1 MADPLAILSRHSYFA
16 SLPPRI
22 LAAVRTRVV
31 TRPYD
36 RGTLIYAEG
45 DESEGLYLVASGSVR
60 IFKSSAEGRE
70 QDLHH
75 LTVGES
81 FSDAA
86 AFDGE
91 PTIANAQPM
100 ERSVILLVP
109 REALRELM
117 MQYPEIGLSVTRV
130 LATRVRALSALAGE
144 LSLQHVMSRVS
155 GVITRQPAVDSVV
168 TLPAHHDLAAMV
180 GTPRGRDASAPASAA
195 ARSDSTGASW
205 TCPNS
210 RPAIARPVHKGN
222 PCPTFFDASAPILRM

>member
-1 MADPLAILSRHSYFA
+1 MADPLGVLSRHPYFA

-45 DESEGLYLVASGSVR
+45 DQSQGLYLVASGNVR

-100 ERSVILLVP
+100 ERSIILLVP

-168 TLPAHHDLAAMV
+168 TLPPHHDLAAMV
-180 GTPRGRDASAPASAA
+180 GTVREVATRALRHLQRLGAIQLEPRGRVRILDRRLLDQVTRTPPAAPV
-195 ARSDSTGASW
+195 STRRRGS
-205 TCPNS
+205 
-210 RPAIARPVHKGN
+210 
-222 PCPTFFDASAPILRM
+222 